1 MHAPLEFAVR
11 RIRALAGSPTDTAS
25 DGDLLARFVAT
36 RDDAAFA
43 ALVERHGPAVLG
55 VCQRILRDLHSADDA
70 FQATFLVLARRA
82 ATVRNSASVG
92 AWLHGVAVRIASK
105 LKVQLLRLPRTG
117 TIPERPTVGDD
128 LSWREVRRILDEEV
142 ARLPERLRHPILL
155 CYFEGRTRDEAA
167 NLLGCKITTLRG
179 RLEDARGRLQTRLVR
194 RGIDLSA
201 ALLAISAM
209 GNPCSIA
216 ATMPPISS
224 ILRMYA
230 IASRSIRLVRA
241 STK

>member
-43 ALVERHGPAVLG
+43 TLVERHGPTVLG
-55 VCQRILRDLHSADDA
+55 VCQRILRDHHSADDA

-105 LKVQLLRLPRTG
+105 LKAQLLRLPRTG
-117 TIPERPTVGDD
+117 TIPELPMAGDD
-128 LSWREVRRILDEEV
+128 LSWREVRCILDEEV
-142 ARLPERLRHPILL
+142 ARLPERLRQPILL

-167 NLLGCKITTLRG
+167 VLIGCKITTLRG
-179 RLEDARGRLQTRLVR
+179 WLEDAASSFTTCRLIQ
-194 RGIDLSA
+194 
-201 ALLAISAM
+201 
-209 GNPCSIA
+209 
-216 ATMPPISS
+216 
-224 ILRMYA
+224 
-230 IASRSIRLVRA
+230 
-241 STK
+241 